1 MLNMEE
7 RIVWRRRLSIGWLMI
22 SLMVLAWGVIWL
34 GNDLKLWDINFPLI
48 PVIVVIIGLSMLINQ
63 ILAVFY

>member
-1 MLNMEE
+1 MEE

>member
-1 MLNMEE
+1 MEE
-7 RIVWRRRLSIGWLMI
+7 RIVWKRRLSIGWLMI

-34 GNDLKLWDINFPLI
+34 GNDLKWWDINFPLI

>member
-1 MLNMEE
+1 MEE

-34 GNDLKLWDINFPLI
+34 GNDLKWWDITFPLI